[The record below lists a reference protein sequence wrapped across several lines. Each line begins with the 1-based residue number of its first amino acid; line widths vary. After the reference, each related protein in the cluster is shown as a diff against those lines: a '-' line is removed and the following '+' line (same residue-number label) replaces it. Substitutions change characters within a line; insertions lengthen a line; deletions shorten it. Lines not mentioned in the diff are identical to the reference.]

1 MAAYDLVS
9 TANVKSFL
17 DIQTTTWD
25 TIIGTL
31 ITSCSV
37 WIENYCG
44 GIRFKNSLSDVTEYH
59 SGDPFAEGNTSIF
72 LANIPVDSITSIASS
87 SGSLSSPTWTNYSAA
102 TDYVVNTST
111 GEVKFSSL
119 PVGSQNIKVVYQGGY
134 ATIPEDLQLACLELV
149 ARVFNKRKSY
159 GVSNESVGG
168 ASVTWEKELEVDL
181 RKTLNRYRNYA
192 I

>member
-1 MAAYDLVS
+1 MAAYDLVT

-25 TIIGTL
+25 TVIGTL
-31 ITSCSV
+31 VTSCSV

-44 GIRFKNSLSDVTEYH
+44 GIRFKNSLSNVTEYH
-59 SGDPFAEGNTSIF
+59 DGDPFEEGATSIF
-72 LANIPVDSITSIASS
+72 LKNIPVVSVASIASS
-87 SGSLSSPTWTNYSAA
+87 SGSLSSPTWTNYDASN
-102 TDYVVNTST
+102 DYIVNNYT
-111 GEVKFSSL
+111 GEVKFFAL

-134 ATIPEDLQLACLELV
+134 TTIPEDLQLACLELV

-159 GVSNESVGG
+159 GASNESVGG